1 MILMPLRKI
10 RKSLGVTNSKILIH
24 NCRQTAELNLSQASV
39 CSTRKANNRT
49 EEHLDNTRNI
59 FLLLAFQRETQ
70 KPLERWQSV
79 SEFA

>member
-10 RKSLGVTNSKILIH
+10 WKSLGVTNSKIQIH
-24 NCRQTAELNLSQASV
+24 NCRQTAGLNLSQPSV
-39 CSTRKANNRT
+39 CSTRKANNRM

-59 FLLLAFQRETQ
+59 LLLLDLKRETR

>member
-10 RKSLGVTNSKILIH
+10 WKSLGIGDCKTQIH
-24 NCRQTAELNLSQASV
+24 NCRQIAGLNLSQPSV
-39 CSTRKANNRT
+39 CSAGKGNNRM
-49 EEHLDNTRNI
+49 EEHLENTRNI
-59 FLLLAFQRETQ
+59 YCWLDLKRETW